1 MARGLLAQRIAGQHR
16 NTQGHADGMRVHPPP
31 PMPMVMP
38 LSLVYMSGDAMV
50 VEQVA
55 PLWTNR
61 GVVPATSAGRWDQ
74 VIAAGNV

>member
-1 MARGLLAQRIAGQHR
+1 MARGLLSRRVGAHPR
-16 NTQGHADGMRVHPPP
+16 NVQGHADGLRVHPPT

-38 LSLVYMSGDAMV
+38 LSAVYVSGDATV
-50 VEQVA
+50 VEQVM

-74 VIAAGNV
+74 IIAAGNV